1 MFSRQKEETMKK
13 ITKKHIITTLIPLAL
28 GFSMLDNQ
36 ASAEGLDEV
45 ENVLSHLNNDELIS
59 EEALE
64 LDAEVNELSEV
75 RTTSSVTR
83 THQNGIYT
91 VVKGDTFYSIAQ
103 SFELTQTQLRVW
115 NNLTSIPSN
124 LSIGT
129 KLAVTK
135 KGVETN
141 LSSTEKS
148 KLVVYGKPLTYNTAE
163 EMIQSLAPVAVEIA
177 NQSGEEKLW
186 PSLILAQAIHET
198 GVERTVGMSDKSR
211 APYHVL
217 MGLKARGSVTSV
229 LDWTWEEVPVGDKTE
244 KIQVLAEFQS
254 FKSYPDAVQ
263 GYADRL
269 RYGPGWDTK
278 FYSGTWVSNSKSV
291 WDVLDN
297 GGLKGYATDGSYVSK
312 IKDKINQYNLTQ
324 YDRKVSRI
332 SGETRFETA
341 VNVSKKGWD
350 KSSTVVLANS
360 HNFADALSGVPL
372 ASAMNAPVLLTRTDK
387 LESATIKEIDR
398 LGAKNVVILGGE
410 QAISANVE
418 KTLSQ
423 KGISVNRL
431 AGETRYQT
439 AGLIA
444 KELGRQTTG
453 VNKAVVV
460 SGENFVDA
468 MSVASF
474 AAQNKMPIFLTRKD
488 SLSEEVREATKQIK
502 NWQIIGGTSV
512 VQGNTESELKKLG
525 STATRIAGADRY
537 ETNQNVIK
545 QYGTSRHT
553 YVSTGR
559 DYIDALTGAVLA
571 ANNQA
576 GIMLTENRQDILNRN
591 IQFVRDQGINQF
603 IVLGGEKV
611 LPNKI
616 VDSFKNYSTTSR

>member
-1 MFSRQKEETMKK
+1 MKK
-13 ITKKHIITTLIPLAL
+13 ITKKQIITTLIPLAL
-28 GFSMLDNQ
+28 GFSLLDNQ

-75 RTTSSVTR
+75 RTMSSVTR

-163 EMIQSLAPVAVEIA
+163 EMIKSLAPVAVEIA

-324 YDRKVSRI
+324 YDRSVSRI

-372 ASAMNAPVLLTRTDK
+372 ASALNAPVLLTRTDK

-423 KGISVNRL
+423 KGVSVNRL

-603 IVLGGEKV
+603 IFLGGEKV

>member
-1 MFSRQKEETMKK
+1 MKK

-28 GFSMLDNQ
+28 GLSMLDNQ

-324 YDRKVSRI
+324 YDRSVSRI

-372 ASAMNAPVLLTRTDK
+372 ASALNAPVLLTRTDK

-603 IVLGGEKV
+603 IFLGGEKV

>member
-1 MFSRQKEETMKK
+1 MKK
-13 ITKKHIITTLIPLAL
+13 STKKHIVTTLIPLAL
-28 GFSMLDNQ
+28 GFSLLDHQ
-36 ASAEGLDEV
+36 VSADELNGVEV
-45 ENVLSHLNNDELIS
+45 ENILSHLNNDELIS
-59 EEALE
+59 EESLD
-64 LDAEVNELSEV
+64 LDAEIIDLTEV
-75 RTTSSVTR
+75 RTSSVNR
-83 THQNGIYT
+83 THKNGIYT
-91 VVKGDTFYSIAQ
+91 VVKGDTFYSISQ
-103 SFELTQTQLRVW
+103 SFGLTQTQLRVW
-115 NNLTSIPSN
+115 NNLSSIPSH
-124 LSIGT
+124 LDIGT

-135 KGVETN
+135 QGVEAN
-141 LSSTEKS
+141 LPSSQKA
-148 KLVVYGKPLTYNTAE
+148 KLIEYGKPLTYNSAE

-186 PSLILAQAIHET
+186 PSLMLAQAIHET
-198 GVERTVGMSDKSR
+198 GVERSVGMSDKSR

-217 MGLKARGSVTSV
+217 MGLKARGSVTSI
-229 LDWTWEEVPVGDKTE
+229 LDWTWEEVKVGDKTE

-254 FKSYPDAVQ
+254 FSSYPAAVQ

-269 RYGPGWDTK
+269 RYGPGWDSN

-297 GGLKGYATDGSYVSK
+297 GGLKGYATDGVYVSK

-341 VNVSKKGWD
+341 VNISKQGWD
-350 KSSTVVLANS
+350 KTSTVVLANS
-360 HNFADALSGVPL
+360 HNFADALAGVPL
-372 ASAMNAPVLLTRTDK
+372 AGAMKAPILLTRTGE
-387 LESATIKEIDR
+387 LESATLNELNR
-398 LGAKNVVILGGE
+398 LGAQNVVILGGE

-418 KTLSQ
+418 KTLAQ
-423 KGISVNRL
+423 KVISVNRL

-444 KELGRQTTG
+444 KELNRQSPG
-453 VNKAVVV
+453 VKEAVIV
-460 SGENFVDA
+460 SGDNFVDA

-474 AAQNKMPIFLTRKD
+474 AAQNNRPIYLTRQDRLTDDIK
-488 SLSEEVREATKQIK
+488 EATKTIK
-502 NWQIIGGTSV
+502 NWQIIGGSSV
-512 VQGNTESELKKLG
+512 VQASTEAELQKLG
-525 STATRIAGADRY
+525 ASATRISGSDRY

-545 QYGTSRHT
+545 YYGTSNSQV

-571 ANNQA
+571 AQKNT

-591 IQFVRDQGINQF
+591 IQFVSRQNINQF
-603 IVLGGEKV
+603 NFLGGEKV

-616 VDSFKNYSTTSR
+616 ADSLKNYSTKGQ

>member
-1 MFSRQKEETMKK
+1 MKK
-13 ITKKHIITTLIPLAL
+13 ITKKQIITTLIPLAL

-45 ENVLSHLNNDELIS
+45 ENVLSHLNNDELIN

-217 MGLKARGSVTSV
+217 MGLKARGSVTSI

-324 YDRKVSRI
+324 YDRSVSRI

-372 ASAMNAPVLLTRTDK
+372 ASALNAPVLLTRTDK
-387 LESATIKEIDR
+387 LESLTIKEIDR

-545 QYGTSRHT
+545 QYGTSRQT

-603 IVLGGEKV
+603 IFLGGEKV